1 MPRICPK
8 CGAQIPAGFDSCPVC
23 SKTPE
28 DDVQIYT
35 PRTAAPVQPKSSK
48 RRVLAAAL
56 CAAVLAGGGLTLWR
70 LSRENTPE
78 KTAEICSKYRFV
90 CSAIS
95 LAIVVLPQPGGP
107 QRINEDIR
115 PVKSILPK
123 GESSPNTCSCPTT
136 SSSFRGRSRSAKGRL
151 TLFEKSVSSMA
162 PAEQN

>member
-35 PRTAAPVQPKSSK
+35 PRAAAPVQPKSSK

-78 KTAEICSKYRFV
+78 KTAEEFRAALADGDFARLCAVAEPSGETAFTRVSLRRCSLFTAKAQHFAQQAAELASTDSAMPACGKARRLPV
-90 CSAIS
+90 CN
-95 LAIVVLPQPGGP
+95 LP
-107 QRINEDIR
+107 
-115 PVKSILPK
+115 
-123 GESSPNTCSCPTT
+123 C
-136 SSSFRGRSRSAKGRL
+136 AH
-151 TLFEKSVSSMA
+151 
-162 PAEQN
+162 